1 MPEDHDMQA
10 DHKSRDST
18 ELLFGNLLADMR
30 QLEWQQAL
38 NSEQALVRLANL
50 SDEHL
55 TILAERFSLDEL
67 HIKDIRNPLHPPQ
80 LMKLKNDAL
89 HIILRFPTEKHTE
102 DEASEVTSVSI
113 LADEKLCALVWP
125 GRRFHQFS
133 DHDLKG
139 VDVDQCVSKIIHML
153 VDYLLSRVYNL
164 REEMDEFED
173 ECLADVN
180 NADLGRLLT
189 MRKEMAT
196 LARHART
203 NAIAIEKLMVD
214 PVYKDNLR
222 LIDAHEHMNRAT
234 SIAELKAEHALN
246 VMQAA
251 QSLLSQRLNEVMT
264 FLAVIT
270 VVLTP
275 MGIIAGI
282 FGMNFTHMEVLG
294 NPYGFALSVWG
305 MLLLGAMLAVFFKFK
320 KWW

>member
-1 MPEDHDMQA
+1 MQ
-10 DHKSRDST
+10 SRNETIGNGT
-18 ELLFGNLLADMR
+18 EASMHVHLLDTM
-30 QLEWQQAL
+30 QEIDL
-38 NSEQALVRLANL
+38 NSALATEAHTLWRMASPSAQMLDIL
-50 SDEHL
+50 SD
-55 TILAERFSLDEL
+55 RFSLDGL
-67 HIKDIRNPLHPPQ
+67 HIKDICNPIHPPQ
-80 LMKLKNDAL
+80 FTRLENGAM
-89 HIILRFPTEKHTE
+89 HIILRFPVEKETES
-102 DEASEVTSVSI
+102 EASEVTSVSI
-113 LADEKLCALVWP
+113 LVDRDMCALVWP
-125 GRRFHQFS
+125 GKRFHSFTS
-133 DHDLKG
+133 SDLKG
-139 VDVDQCVSKIIHML
+139 LDVDQCASKIIHML
-153 VDYLLSRVYNL
+153 VDYLLSRVYIL
-164 REEMDEFED
+164 REEMDEFEE

-180 NADLGRLLT
+180 NADLSRLLN

-203 NAIAIEKLMVD
+203 NEIAIEKLMLD
-214 PVYKDNLR
+214 PAYSENLR

-234 SIAELKAEHALN
+234 AIAEAKAEHALN

-294 NPYGFALSVWG
+294 HPYGFAFSIWG
-305 MLLLGAMLAVFFKFK
+305 MLALGAALAIFFKVR